1 MVYASYHIVCVR
13 TMFFRVMCE
22 EFTPDTAFYAFGRY
36 SFPLCVTAL
45 RLIPRFMRSD
55 DILSGYV

>member
-1 MVYASYHIVCVR
+1 
-13 TMFFRVMCE
+13 MFFRVMCE